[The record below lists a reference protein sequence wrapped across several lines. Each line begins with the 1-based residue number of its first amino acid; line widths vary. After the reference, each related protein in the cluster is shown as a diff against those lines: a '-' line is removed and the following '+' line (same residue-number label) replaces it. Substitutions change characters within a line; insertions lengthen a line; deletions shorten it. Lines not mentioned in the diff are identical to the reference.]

1 MTSIGGNPN
10 NLYLYLYFSKDEE
23 INIFATSLEIAV
35 IFMFTHHVYSFG
47 GENYLQSD
55 SGPIGLRITMAVARL
70 VMGEFGERMREILAE
85 ADIKILL
92 EGLFVD
98 DGRDISPET
107 RKKKTSEE
115 LCKAMNSIFPNIRF
129 TIEVEEDF
137 ESRRPPLLDTEL
149 WVEKSD
155 SGCFLKFSFYEKPM
169 KNPFCIM
176 KSSAMSERSKI

>member
-98 DGRDISPET
+98 DGRYITTPIPDGVRWSQQN
-107 RKKKTSEE
+107 KK
-115 LCKAMNSIFPNIRF
+115 F
-129 TIEVEEDF
+129 
-137 ESRRPPLLDTEL
+137 PPLPINFID
-149 WVEKSD
+149 
-155 SGCFLKFSFYEKPM
+155 
-169 KNPFCIM
+169 
-176 KSSAMSERSKI
+176 

>member
-1 MTSIGGNPN
+1 
-10 NLYLYLYFSKDEE
+10 
-23 INIFATSLEIAV
+23 
-35 IFMFTHHVYSFG
+35 
-47 GENYLQSD
+47 
-55 SGPIGLRITMAVARL
+55 
-70 VMGEFGERMREILAE
+70 MRETLAE

-137 ESRRPPLLDTEL
+137 ESRRLPLLDTEL

-176 KSSAMSERSKI
+176 KSSAMSERPKIQILSQDLIRRMQNICQTVEQSERNKDQIWI